1 MKTLITALL
10 LCIGST
16 AMASEGDLNLDLKTQ
31 MEVIEQMLNSDV
43 ANNEYLGE
51 ASFSEIIEARL
62 SQQIAGIIPDG
73 ESVTLSCKKVSDGLM
88 NCMLNLFSMDEY
100 GESSVFLKADVR
112 NSELSTIL
120 NVSNVQALLA
130 G

>member
-16 AMASEGDLNLDLKTQ
+16 AMASEGDFNLDLKTQ